1 MMIRLIVLAVSMSC
15 VLPVYAE
22 TFKKCQDADGN
33 WHYGDQAAQE
43 CELSRITEI
52 DGSGTHLK
60 EIEAPL
66 TEEELAARERM
77 NEKLSE
83 QKRMEAEKKA
93 LDQRLLVTYDSDES
107 IIRTRDALLN
117 AIDSGIEADQSFRE
131 QLDNELADM
140 MAGGA
145 KETDRKVVE
154 LRLQIEEFDKS
165 IRDRL
170 AARELAKE
178 RYDFELSRYQELT
191 SQ

>member
-1 MMIRLIVLAVSMSC
+1 MMRLIILAVATFFA
-15 VLPVYAE
+15 LPVYAE
-22 TFKKCQDADGN
+22 TFKKCQDAEGN

-43 CELSRITEI
+43 CEFSAITEI
-52 DGSGTHLK
+52 DGSGTHLN

-66 TEEELAARERM
+66 TEEELATRDRM
-77 NEKLSE
+77 NEKLAE

-117 AIDSGIEADQSFRE
+117 AIDSGIQADQSFRE
-131 QLDNELADM
+131 KLDKELADTV
-140 MAGGA
+140 ANGA

-154 LRLQIEEFDKS
+154 LRLQIEEYDKS

-170 AARELAKE
+170 AARELAKA
-178 RYDFELSRYQELT
+178 RYDLELSRYQELT
-191 SQ
+191 KQ

>member
-1 MMIRLIVLAVSMSC
+1 MIRLILLAASVFCM
-15 VLPVYAE
+15 LPVYAE
-22 TFKKCQDADGN
+22 TFKKCQDAEGN

-66 TEEELAARERM
+66 SEEELEARKRM
-77 NEKLSE
+77 NDKMAE

-107 IIRTRDALLN
+107 IIRTRDALLH
-117 AIDSGIEADQSFRE
+117 AIDSGITADQTFRE
-131 QLDNELADM
+131 QLDQELVDM
-140 MAGGA
+140 IASSV
-145 KETDRKVVE
+145 KETDSKAVE

-170 AARELAKE
+170 AVRELTRE

-191 SQ
+191 KQ

>member
-1 MMIRLIVLAVSMSC
+1 MMIRLVALAVTVFC
-15 VLPVYAE
+15 ALPVYAE

-52 DGSGTHLK
+52 DGSGTHLN

-77 NEKLSE
+77 NEKLAE

-117 AIDSGIEADQSFRE
+117 AIDSGIEADQTFRE
-131 QLDNELADM
+131 RLDEELAD
-140 MAGGA
+140 AIASGV

-154 LRLQIEEFDKS
+154 LRLQIEEYDKS

-170 AARELAKE
+170 AARELARE
-178 RYDFELSRYQELT
+178 RYDLELSRYQELT
-191 SQ
+191 K